1 MKRRLEIHKYEGE
14 GNSLQK
20 WYRYRNPLRVIIN
33 FLVIWFCKYLP
44 SLRIKNWFYR
54 RIGIK
59 IGKHVSVGLAVT
71 FDIFFPDMIEIG
83 DNCVIG
89 YNTTILCH
97 EFLIKELRKG
107 KVKIGKNVMI
117 GANSTILAGVSIGDN
132 SSVSAMSLVNSD
144 IPNNS
149 LVGGIPAKTLSVGG
163 P

>member
-1 MKRRLEIHKYEGE
+1 MKRRLEVIRYKGK

-20 WYRYRNPLRVIIN
+20 WYHYRNPLRVIVN

-54 RIGIK
+54 RVGIK

-83 DNCVIG
+83 DNSIIG
-89 YNTTILCH
+89 YNATILCH

-107 KVKIGKNVMI
+107 KVKIGKNVLI
-117 GANSTILAGVSIGDN
+117 GANSTILAGVSIGDE

-144 IPNNS
+144 IPKNS
-149 LVGGIPAKTLSVGG
+149 FYGGVPANPL
-163 P
+163 